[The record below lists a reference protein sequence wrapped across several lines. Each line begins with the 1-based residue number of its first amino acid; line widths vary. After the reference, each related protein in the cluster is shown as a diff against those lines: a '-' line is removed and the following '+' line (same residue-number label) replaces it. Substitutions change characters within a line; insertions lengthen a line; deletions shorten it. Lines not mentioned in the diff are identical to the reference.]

1 MRRLRLP
8 VVALLLVFPF
18 VACQGE
24 TAEQEGATTETVE
37 GTGAEELPVTTAS
50 DEART
55 HYLAGQRALDMGDV
69 DGARAHFEEAIAADP
84 EFAMAYYG
92 LASSANSFESFKEN
106 MELASEKAAGASE
119 AERAQIDQMRAG
131 FEDDAEGEQA
141 AATRLTELAP
151 NSPRAWMALAAV
163 QSNMN
168 DEAAA
173 RESLKKAAEIDPEF
187 APAHMALGNSYMFVE
202 PIDLAE
208 AQTHIERA
216 AELEPDEAIVHDLLG
231 DVHRAQGNLQKA
243 AEEYGRTAELDPES
257 GNGYQQRGHVHTFLG
272 NWEQA
277 RADYDQAIE
286 IESGKNAAAQF
297 GVYRALVSVH
307 EGNPEAAVD
316 ELESLVSEIEGM
328 DIPNTRGPRIFALN
342 TLAAI
347 ALHNGM
353 LERAE
358 AAIEKRNALLD
369 ENVQI
374 AGTPAAERNV
384 EAQKTVARGW
394 LAAHRGDYD
403 EAASAA
409 EEAQATLGPGGDPDR
424 FEGVHELLGF
434 VALERGNHQEAIEH
448 LEQADADDLHVV
460 YLHARALEAAG
471 EAEKANELYTKIAE
485 WRFNDPDLA
494 LVRAE
499 AQRKV
504 GG

>member
-1 MRRLRLP
+1 MRPALRFTVLLSFLL
-8 VVALLLVFPF
+8 ALA
-18 VACQGE
+18 ACGSESSEQ
-24 TAEQEGATTETVE
+24 AEPATDLAPAA
-37 GTGAEELPVTTAS
+37 AEELPVTTAS

-55 HYLAGQRALDMGDV
+55 HYVAGLRALDMGDG
-69 DGARAHFEEAIAADP
+69 DEARAHFEQAIASDP

-92 LASSANSFESFKEN
+92 LASSANSFESFKQN
-106 MELASEKAAGASE
+106 MELATEKAAGASE

-131 FEDDAEGEQA
+131 FEDDVEGQQA

-173 RESLKKAAEIDPEF
+173 RESLRKATELDPEF
-187 APAHMALGNSYMFVE
+187 APAHMVLGSSYMFVE
-202 PIDLAE
+202 PVDLAE
-208 AQTHIERA
+208 AQRHIERA
-216 AELEPDEAIVHDLLG
+216 AEIEPDEAIAHDLLG
-231 DVHRAQGNLQKA
+231 DVYRAQGNLEKA

-277 RADYDQAIE
+277 RSDYDAAIE
-286 IESGKNAAAQF
+286 IESGRNAAAQF

-316 ELESLVSEIEGM
+316 ELESLVAEIEGM
-328 DIPNTRGPRIFALN
+328 DIPNSRGPRIFALN
-342 TLAAI
+342 ALAAI
-347 ALHNGM
+347 AMHHGM
-353 LERAE
+353 LDRAE
-358 AAIEKRNALLD
+358 AAIQKRNALLD
-369 ENVQI
+369 ENVEI

-384 EAQKTVARGW
+384 SAQKALARGW
-394 LAAHRGDYD
+394 LAAHRGDYGAAT
-403 EAASAA
+403 EAAG
-409 EEAQATLGPGGDPDR
+409 EAQQTLAAGNDPDR

-434 VALERGNHQEAIEH
+434 VALEQGNHEEAIGH
-448 LEQADADDLHVV
+448 LEQANPDDLHAVF
-460 YLHARALEAAG
+460 LHAQALEGAG
-471 EAEKANELYTKIAE
+471 QAEKANQLYTKIAE

-499 AQRKV
+499 AMEKV
-504 GG
+504 SG